1 MVKSGRQSPS
11 LEWRIESNDLNE
23 PKRRIRDASKED
35 DTATEFP
42 SDSNL
47 HGQIA
52 ASAGSG

>member
-11 LEWRIESNDLNE
+11 LKWRIESNDLNE

-35 DTATEFP
+35 DTATEFS